1 MLDTKAKRKA
11 LEAAGWKFER
21 RNSQR
26 RWVKVG
32 NSRQVTRAI
41 EWAYQQMIGSVE
53 SPRSD

>member
-41 EWAYQQMIGSVE
+41 EWAYKQMIGSVE